1 MRVEDHPLDYRTF
14 EGTIP
19 QGEYGGGTVML
30 WDEGWW
36 EPLVDVEQGL
46 REGDLKFA
54 LHGHRLK
61 GAWVLVH
68 MKPKKGERDVNWLL
82 IKEKDDYVRADAGID
97 GFETSVR
104 TGRTM
109 DEIARGEDEAFAANP
124 FDHVDVELAKL
135 VSSTPPGD
143 NWLFEVKY
151 DGYRIVAYV
160 EGGRARLV
168 TRNGNDYTRH
178 FPAIARSLEDWAAG
192 RAMVLDG
199 ELVVTDEAGKTDFQ
213 ALQNFLRDPSG
224 KHPAY
229 VAFDLLAFEGDDL
242 RDRPLAERK
251 ELLESL
257 MSDAPDNLRYS
268 VHVRG
273 NGADS
278 FRAACK
284 QHLEGVVGKRADSP
298 YRGVRNGDWIKLK
311 CGNERE
317 FVVGGYTQSAKRVRG
332 ISSLLLGQYED
343 GRLAYVGRVGS
354 GLSEATSRE
363 LLAAFEGL
371 ERPDAPFA
379 DAPKPRPGE
388 RVVWLDPQTI
398 VQVKFA
404 ESDRGRPAATPQL
417 PGHPHRQRPARRA
430 TGTRIGT

>member
-1 MRVEDHPLDYRTF
+1 M
-14 EGTIP
+14 
-19 QGEYGGGTVML
+19 
-30 WDEGWW
+30 
-36 EPLVDVEQGL
+36 
-46 REGDLKFA
+46 

-97 GFETSVR
+97 GFDTSVQ

-135 VSSTPPGD
+135 VSTAPPGD
-143 NWLFEVKY
+143 DWLFEVKY

-257 MSDAPDNLRYS
+257 MSDAPDDLRYS
-268 VHVRG
+268 VHVHG

-278 FRAACK
+278 FRAACE
-284 QHLEGVVGKRADSP
+284 QQLEGVVGKRADSP

-332 ISSLLLGQYED
+332 ISSLLLGAVR
-343 GRLAYVGRVGS
+343 GRPARVRRTRGLGIERSDLARAAGRVRRPRATGRAFRRRA
-354 GLSEATSRE
+354 EA
-363 LLAAFEGL
+363 
-371 ERPDAPFA
+371 APGRA
-379 DAPKPRPGE
+379 RRMAGPPNDRAGE
-388 RVVWLDPQTI
+388 IRRM
-398 VQVKFA
+398 
-404 ESDRGRPAATPQL
+404 DRGRPAATPQL